1 MLSILDGMINC
12 IRRAYPKYRVNLG
25 YKNILSDRPVITK
38 AVYVTAGEVRKT
50 ELDFVI
56 CVYTPISEGGNE
68 CVKTACEIYNVL
80 YSGGLELKNISVGAV
95 EYDNNSQGFVV
106 KIKGTAE
113 DDSLEFG
120 TFDPD
125 VNGKSVN
132 CTAEF
137 EGENGTEEYGFRAA
151 SCKITCNTGYY
162 PIMTVFDSEPVDVI
176 ESVRG
181 YKIVLD
187 DVSAEAAEIV
197 SGLRCFKLFFENIGG
212 SYEKCYCEKVERNS
226 DGKYSLIFL
235 TREDSL
241 SVK

>member
-68 CVKTACEIYNVL
+68 CVKTACNIYNVL

-106 KIKGTAE
+106 KIKG
-113 DDSLEFG
+113 
-120 TFDPD
+120 
-125 VNGKSVN
+125 
-132 CTAEF
+132 TAEF

-162 PIMTVFDSEPVDVI
+162 PIMTVFDSEPLDVI

-187 DVSAEAAEIV
+187 DVSAEAAELV